1 MSRTAGAVAVLSSCL
16 GACLIVA
23 TVGAQSPA
31 PAAWNAKAA
40 GAYLD
45 ARQLWWQS
53 WPNASRDHDTFCVS
67 CHTAVPYAIAR
78 SSLRAALH
86 ESGSSEAEQKLIANV
101 TKRVRMWKDV
111 EPFYPDQVRGLPK
124 TSESRGAE
132 SVMNALILTSR
143 DAESGSLS
151 DDARLALDNMWAL
164 QFKTG
169 EQNGAWAWLNFT
181 YQPWESA
188 DSPLFGASLAAVA
201 IGTAPGGYS
210 STPAIQDRVKALREY
225 LHKGA
230 ETPNLFNR
238 AMLLWGSSKLGGV
251 LSAAERQASIDA
263 LIAKQQGD
271 GGWSTA
277 TLAPNYKRQDGSA
290 LDMNSDGYAT
300 AVIAFVL
307 QQAGLP
313 RSPSN
318 VARGLMWLNQHQ
330 DRTDGRWAASS
341 LNKQRDPA
349 SDAGKFMSD
358 AATAF
363 AVLALTDTQHGQG
376 SR

>member
-1 MSRTAGAVAVLSSCL
+1 MDRTAGAVAVLSSCL
-16 GACLIVA
+16 GTCLIVA
-23 TVGAQSPA
+23 TLGAQAPA
-31 PAAWNAKAA
+31 PAAWSAKTA

-45 ARQLWWQS
+45 ARQVWWQN
-53 WPNASRDHDTFCVS
+53 WPNASRDHETFCVS

-78 SSLRAALH
+78 STLRTALH
-86 ESGSSEAEQKLIANV
+86 ESGPSEAEKALIANV
-101 TKRVRMWKDV
+101 TKRVRMWKEV
-111 EPFYPDQVRGLPK
+111 EPFYPDQLRGLPK
-124 TSESRGAE
+124 TSESRGTE

-143 DAESGSLS
+143 DVEAGSLS

-169 EQNGAWAWLNFT
+169 EQSGAWAWLNFT

-201 IGTAPGGYS
+201 IGTAPGGYA
-210 STPAIQDRVKALREY
+210 STPAIQDRVKALRAY

-230 ETPNLFNR
+230 DTPNLFNR
-238 AMLLWGSSKLGGV
+238 AMLLWGSSKLSGV

-263 LIAKQQGD
+263 LVAKQQSD
-271 GGWSTA
+271 GGWSIA
-277 TLAPNYKRQDGSA
+277 TLAPNYKRQDNSA
-290 LDMNSDGYAT
+290 LDMNSDGYGT
-300 AVIAFVL
+300 AVVTFAL
-307 QQAGLP
+307 EQAG
-313 RSPSN
+313 
-318 VARGLMWLNQHQ
+318 VARSQTNVSRGLAWLNQHQ
-330 DRTDGRWAASS
+330 DRTDGRWVASS

-363 AVLALTDTQHGQG
+363 AVLALTDTSHTQG

>member
-1 MSRTAGAVAVLSSCL
+1 ML
-16 GACLIVA
+16 VA
-23 TVGAQSPA
+23 TLRAQTPA

-45 ARQLWWQS
+45 ARQTWWQN
-53 WPNASRDHDTFCVS
+53 WPNAARDHDTFCVS

-78 SSLRAALH
+78 SVLRTTLH
-86 ESGSSEAEQKLIANV
+86 ESGPSEPERKLIDNV
-101 TKRVRMWKDV
+101 TKRVRMWRDI
-111 EPFYPDQVRGLPK
+111 EPFYPDQLRGLPK

-132 SVMNALILTSR
+132 SVMNALILASR
-143 DAESGSLS
+143 DAQTGSLS

-210 STPAIQDRVKALREY
+210 STPAIQDRLKALREY

-263 LIAKQQGD
+263 LIAKQQPD

-307 QQAGLP
+307 QQADVP
-313 RSPSN
+313 RSQSN
-318 VARGLMWLNQHQ
+318 VARGLTWLNQHQ
-330 DRTDGRWAASS
+330 DRTDGRWIASS
-341 LNKQRDPA
+341 LNKNRDPQ
-349 SDAGKFMSD
+349 SDPGKFMSD

-363 AVLALTDTQHGQG
+363 AVLALTEPPSAHSSQ
-376 SR
+376 R

>member
-1 MSRTAGAVAVLSSCL
+1 MSRATGAVAVLSSCL
-16 GACLIVA
+16 GACFIVA
-23 TVGAQSPA
+23 TLHAQTPT
-31 PAAWNAKAA
+31 PVAWNAKAA

-45 ARQLWWQS
+45 ARQNWWQS
-53 WPNASRDHDTFCVS
+53 WPNASRDHETFCVS

-86 ESGSSEAEQKLIANV
+86 ESGPSEAEKALIANV
-101 TKRVRMWKDV
+101 TKRVRMWKEV
-111 EPFYPDQVRGLPK
+111 EPFYPDQLRGLPK
-124 TSESRGAE
+124 TSESRGTE

-143 DAESGSLS
+143 DTEAGSLS

-169 EQNGAWAWLNFT
+169 EQTGAWAWLNFT

-201 IGTAPGGYS
+201 IGTAPGGYA
-210 STPAIQDRVKALREY
+210 STPAIQDRVKALRAY

-230 ETPNLFNR
+230 DTPNLFNR
-238 AMLLWGSSKLGGV
+238 AMLLWGASKLSGV

-263 LIAKQQGD
+263 LIAKQQSD

-290 LDMNSDGYAT
+290 LDLNSDGFAT
-300 AVIAFVL
+300 AVVTFAL
-307 QQAGLP
+307 EQAGVP
-313 RSPSN
+313 RSQTS
-318 VARGLMWLNQHQ
+318 VSRGLEWLNQHQ
-330 DRTDGRWAASS
+330 DRTDGRWVASS
-341 LNKQRDPA
+341 LNKQRDPQ

-363 AVLALTDTQHGQG
+363 AVLALTDTQHNQG